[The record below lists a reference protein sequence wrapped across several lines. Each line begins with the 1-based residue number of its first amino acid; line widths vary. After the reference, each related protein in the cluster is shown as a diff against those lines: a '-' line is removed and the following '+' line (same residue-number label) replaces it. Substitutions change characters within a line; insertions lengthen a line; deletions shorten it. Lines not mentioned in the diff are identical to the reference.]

1 MSLPPL
7 APAPGM
13 TFGLRDALGPQ
24 GAHAVR
30 LPAFMYARY
39 HGEGVC
45 SFAGAARV
53 ADPHPL
59 RFGAERDVVFVNG
72 AIIVAPATAIAT
84 DALQGYTIG
93 QLLGGHHDTDTMLA
107 KGETI
112 IDLGA
117 RA

>member
-1 MSLPPL
+1 MSLSPL

-13 TFGLRDALGPQ
+13 TFGLRNALGPQ
-24 GAHAVR
+24 GEHAVR
-30 LPAFMYARY
+30 LPAFLYTRY

-45 SFAGAARV
+45 SFAGACRV

-59 RFGAERDVVFVNG
+59 RFGTERDVVFVNG

-84 DALQGYTIG
+84 DAFHGETIG
-93 QLLGGHHDTDTMLA
+93 GLLGGHHDTDTMLA

-112 IDLGA
+112 IDLNA